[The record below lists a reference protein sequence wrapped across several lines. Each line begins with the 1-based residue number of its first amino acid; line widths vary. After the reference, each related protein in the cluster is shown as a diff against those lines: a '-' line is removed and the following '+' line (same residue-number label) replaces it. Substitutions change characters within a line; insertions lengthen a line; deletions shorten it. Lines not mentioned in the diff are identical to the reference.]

1 MNNMAADT
9 DSTYGRILPLNLVD
23 YRSKE
28 SKTRLC
34 RALSTGTA
42 VTYLALSSCFS
53 RQLEPAYCGLTTL
66 SIVLNALQIDPQRIW
81 KTPWRWY
88 SEELLDCCCSLEDV
102 KKVGITLEEF
112 KSLAEC
118 NGAVC
123 KVVRP
128 SVLESDQQRDYEQF
142 RKALLHA
149 CTGGQEGRNLT
160 CEENDF
166 DEENPNEFIALSYS
180 RKTLAQTGEG
190 HFSPIAAVDL
200 ETDSALVFDT
210 ARFKYPPYWVPI
222 ELLFQSMLPL
232 DPNTKEPRGYFI
244 VKASRNISHGRRV
257 CCMRQ
262 EIDQE
267 KPDMEITSW
276 KVRAYDFYLRVVS
289 IIKRTMAEKVGLG
302 KITWLKITV
311 AGREINPMLH
321 LR

>member
-1 MNNMAADT
+1 MAGT
-9 DSTYGRILPLNLVD
+9 NSTYGRTLPLNLVD

-53 RQLEPAYCGLTTL
+53 KQAEPAYCGLTTL

-88 SEELLDCCCSLEDV
+88 SEEFLDCCRPLEDV

-112 KSLAEC
+112 KCLADC

-123 KVVRP
+123 KIVRP

-232 DPNTKEPRGYFI
+232 DGATKQPRGYVI
-244 VKASRNISHGRRV
+244 LKAKNISQGRRV
-257 CCMRQ
+257 CCMWQ

-267 KPDMEITSW
+267 KPG
-276 KVRAYDFYLRVVS
+276 
-289 IIKRTMAEKVGLG
+289 EKFPEPHPVYQSSQNCPQD
-302 KITWLKITV
+302 KCCKS
-311 AGREINPMLH
+311 
-321 LR
+321 